1 MRARPISGGSFE
13 HGRRG
18 PRGDTGLPRRGP
30 RRDFRACAPAKA
42 PGRSLTSVGRRSS
55 SMNGAELPL
64 RRCVRGGL
72 RPTAFGNGALAS
84 ARRGPRASGRTAECR
99 PRAPLQ
105 PRRRAAS
112 TFSGL
117 PIGSAMERG
126 RALVWVARAGILSAS
141 RRSPSASI
149 RAQLSRVR
157 SHTIPSFRYPSGDAA
172 RSLPEGGRGGPGAA
186 SPHQRLAPRAT
197 TTKPGPGTQQKRDRF
212 VPQGGTL
219 RPAPPVDLLAM
230 VIWGFS
236 HSSRPQDVAGSQ

>member
-1 MRARPISGGSFE
+1 MRVRPISGGSFE

-18 PRGDTGLPRRGP
+18 RRGDSGLPRRGP
-30 RRDFRACAPAKA
+30 RRDLRALAPAKA

-84 ARRGPRASGRTAECR
+84 ARRGPRVSGSYRRMPPPGPAPTASK
-99 PRAPLQ
+99 
-105 PRRRAAS
+105 AAS

-117 PIGSAMERG
+117 PIGPTMERG

-157 SHTIPSFRYPSGDAA
+157 SHTIPSFRYSSGDA
-172 RSLPEGGRGGPGAA
+172 RGGPGAA

-197 TTKPGPGTQQKRDRF
+197 TTKPGPWTQQKRDRF